1 MKRIFIGVLAAFVC
15 TMAGA
20 QNAIPNASF
29 EQWNVNP
36 NYDDPVGWGTINSLT
51 YVLGVRTVTKATGA
65 DAYGGFAMKL
75 ESKTVPFQGVAPGIA
90 ATGTINASTQAV
102 DGGVPFNKRPAALKG
117 WFKYQPNGVD
127 TGSIE
132 ANLFRWNAG
141 QREQVGRAEF
151 QVSSTV
157 NSYTQFTA
165 NFTYTSAN
173 APDTLVMILL
183 SSSGANASPVGTKLF
198 VDSLTL
204 DYCSNFSLTP
214 SSTPTICTASTGS
227 ASVTTV
233 NGESTFTYA
242 WSGGGSG
249 ATISNKAA
257 GNYTVTVTDANSC
270 VATAAVTVSSTNTA
284 VAITPSATT
293 TACGS
298 NTGTATA
305 TPTSGSMPY
314 DYLWG
319 GGQTSQTISNLGAG
333 SYNVTVTDANGCS
346 GTASASVT
354 TPNGPSATAAVTN
367 VACFGG
373 STGNITVTVTGGA
386 SPYTYVW
393 NITPTPNAVPAGT
406 YIVTVT
412 DANSCQ
418 FILTTTV
425 TEPALLSATTNVTN
439 VACFGGSTGAIVV
452 NVSGGTAAYMY
463 TWSDGGNGSNLA
475 ADSYTV
481 TITDANSC
489 VATATAVVTEP
500 TVLASTSSASDALCF
515 NSNTGSIQV
524 TAAGGTPP
532 YTYTINGNAAS
543 NPFNSLTAGSYMVV
557 VKDANNCT
565 STENATISEPA
576 ALAIS
581 LTVMNASAPNA
592 TDGSASADVTG
603 GTVVYTYAW
612 NTTPPQTTANAT
624 ALPPG
629 NYCVTV
635 TDDNG
640 CSISDCETISA
651 PNGISRVN
659 SVLHRIYPNPVS
671 DVFSIESEELKGTT
685 LRLFAVDGSLKL
697 EQLITTDSQQVSVTD
712 LPQGVYTYKVSSPS
726 NVELV
731 NGRIVIS
738 R

>member
-36 NYDDPVGWGTINSLT
+36 NYDDPVGWGTINGLT
-51 YVLGVRTVTKATGA
+51 YILGVRTVTKATGA

-373 STGNITVTVTGGA
+373 STGNITVTVTGGS

-393 NITPTPNAVPAGT
+393 NTTPTPNAVPAGT

-500 TVLASTSSASDALCF
+500 TAITTSTNVTHVACF
-515 NSNTGSIQV
+515 GGSTGEIDV
-524 TAAGGTPP
+524 TVTGGTLP
-532 YTYTINGNAAS
+532 YTFLWSDLGNGEDLSAGPYTVTI
-543 NPFNSLTAGSYMVV
+543 T
-557 VKDANNCT
+557 DANACVT
-565 STENATISEPA
+565 TATATISEPPV
-576 ALAIS
+576 LAVS
-581 LTVMNASAPNA
+581 VTGTNATSSSA
-592 TDGSASADVTG
+592 TDGTATTVTTG
-603 GTVVYTYAW
+603 GTNPYGYMW
-612 NTTPPQTTANAT
+612 NTIPPQTTANAT

-640 CSISDCETISA
+640 CSTSDCETISA
-651 PNGISRVN
+651 PNGISGVN
-659 SVLHRIYPNPVS
+659 SVLHRIHPNPAN
-671 DVFSIESEELKGTT
+671 DVFTIESDELRGTT

-697 EQLITTDSQQVSVTD
+697 EQIISSDKQTVSVTD
-712 LPQGVYTYKVSSPS
+712 LPQGVYTYKVLSLS